1 MPKTAHFNSD
11 MVGRAWRQLTPAAT
25 LTAGSYLMAVSA
37 CLTFCA
43 FKSGRVSDVLT
54 VPGFLRVVLFASAL
68 KGGYELLRVAPQMH
82 QNYFNQW
89 LPDRV
94 VKLSRADFDAELK
107 QEQVTYKVLTA
118 TAFVSLV
125 AVQQYYLPLLLTG
138 KEQLSH
144 AAVGAALT
152 LFTGWTAVKKQ
163 HDMLEAVTAVE
174 DASTSATK
182 KRA

>member
-1 MPKTAHFNSD
+1 MPKTADFNSD
-11 MVGRAWRQLTPAAT
+11 MIGRAWRQLIPAAT

-68 KGGYELLRVAPQMH
+68 KGGYELLRVAPKMH

-94 VKLSRADFDAELK
+94 VKLSRTDFDAELK

-125 AVQQYYLPLLLTG
+125 AVQQYYLPLLLSG
-138 KEQLSH
+138 KEQFSH
-144 AAVGAALT
+144 VTSAALT
-152 LFTGWTAVKKQ
+152 TLVTCLAVAKKQ
-163 HDMLEAVTAVE
+163 HDMLGAVTAVE
-174 DASTSATK
+174 DAGTPTAK
-182 KRA
+182 KLA